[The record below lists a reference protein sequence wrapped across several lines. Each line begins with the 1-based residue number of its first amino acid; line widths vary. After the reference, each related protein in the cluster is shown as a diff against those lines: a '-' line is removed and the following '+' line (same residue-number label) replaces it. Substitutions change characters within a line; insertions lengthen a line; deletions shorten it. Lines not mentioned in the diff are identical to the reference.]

1 MCPIFAYTIYCHP
14 WQNHK
19 IINYLISLH
28 AHSEFLRTVRRR
40 SAADPGSGVNYGIS
54 LHAFFLFE
62 HSGGRFVLPIP
73 KSSKNHKIAWPGW
86 SGRNIRYLL
95 KVHFY
100 LLHKILNVN
109 KKIVNFCFCATRF
122 WMKSAERFFRKIP
135 VGTTFGW
142 DLANGRCG
150 RSSGQVYMLYGNDF
164 CMRF

>member
-19 IINYLISLH
+19 IINYLISFH

-62 HSGGRFVLPIP
+62 HSGGRFVLSIP
-73 KSSKNHKIAWPGW
+73 KSSKNHKIAWLGW

-109 KKIVNFCFCATRF
+109 KKN
-122 WMKSAERFFRKIP
+122 RKLLFLRYEILNEECRA
-135 VGTTFGW
+135 F
-142 DLANGRCG
+142 L
-150 RSSGQVYMLYGNDF
+150 
-164 CMRF
+164 